1 MAAAWEEAWTPGRL
15 LTVKSPEQFAQLQA
29 EHPEKLVVLMCKS
42 HACRPCKM
50 FTRKYLSIASRFPDC
65 ILAEIY
71 GDETPDTRK
80 MMMTM
85 DVRVTPTFRMYRG
98 PDCVNVVTGTNDK
111 KLMRGIL
118 STMTAAELAAHEA
131 ESADTMSLD
140 EADQQQQP
148 SGAVPSS

>member
-1 MAAAWEEAWTPGRL
+1 MQHKQ
-15 LTVKSPEQFAQLQA
+15 LTSCLRVVPPAPLTTTNTTTHQA
-29 EHPEKLVVLMCKS
+29 L
-42 HACRPCKM
+42 
-50 FTRKYLSIASRFPDC
+50 RFPDC

-80 MMMTM
+80 MMMQM

-98 PDCVNVVTGTNDK
+98 ADCVNVTTGTNDK

-131 ESADTMSLD
+131 EIADTMSLD
-140 EADQQQQP
+140 DADQQTP
-148 SGAVPSS
+148 GAAASSS